1 MCSLN
6 VSGHY
11 KLILSQGLL
20 CSIFDNERVGAGT
33 GGVKGERASVAG
45 RPSNLLR
52 YKTELCRTFE
62 ENGLCRFGNTCTFAH
77 GIGELRAIPRHPRYK
92 TEPCRQYHTHGYC
105 QYGAR
110 CHFVHDPEEA
120 AGVSPMR
127 GFIIRGRH
135 DRLASAML
143 ALAEDAGIVSNPDT
157 SDVLLANLRRLYAL
171 RAMKDQ
177 PEISDIPTTQEPS
190 EGSEDMSFQSDGLD
204 LSTYLPDNLS
214 ARLFETSSN
223 CSMYTS
229 TMSVLGSTG
238 INGNKYDASHEPL
251 MEHNLDASVDNSI
264 DQSIDTGIWSSAWS
278 TTSSLSTSPPGESWW
293 GMWGGSMAT
302 PPLSPESRLV
312 QDAPLNL
319 GQPTVTSLPQGIE
332 MDLPSIGMATKFS
345 VKVVTEVIKES
356 VIANPMEVSRGLHL
370 PSIAELCRN

>member
-1 MCSLN
+1 
-6 VSGHY
+6 
-11 KLILSQGLL
+11 
-20 CSIFDNERVGAGT
+20 
-33 GGVKGERASVAG
+33 
-45 RPSNLLR
+45 
-52 YKTELCRTFE
+52 
-62 ENGLCRFGNTCTFAH
+62 
-77 GIGELRAIPRHPRYK
+77 
-92 TEPCRQYHTHGYC
+92 
-105 QYGAR
+105 
-110 CHFVHDPEEA
+110 
-120 AGVSPMR
+120 MR

-177 PEISDIPTTQEPS
+177 PEISDVPATQEPS

-214 ARLFETSSN
+214 ARLFENSSN

-229 TMSVLGSTG
+229 TMSVLGSSS
-238 INGNKYDASHEPL
+238 INGNKYDASQEPL
-251 MEHNLDASVDNSI
+251 MEPSLDASVDNSI

-319 GQPTVTSLPQGIE
+319 GQPTITSLLPQGIE
-332 MDLPSIGMATKFS
+332 MDLPSMGMATKLS